1 MPKRQQWTQIVHVH
15 SPTTDYFIKN
25 EPCTGEV
32 KNISKH
38 DLVGVGTVK
47 YTVVTDS
54 GDTTDII
61 IKVVVYV
68 PTLDVRLLSNS
79 ARYPTDVRFKFW
91 GRYIA

>member
-15 SPTTDYFIKN
+15 SPTTDDFIKY

-32 KNISKH
+32 KSIGKH

-79 ARYPTDVRFKFW
+79 ERYLTDVRFKF
-91 GRYIA
+91 

>member
-1 MPKRQQWTQIVHVH
+1 MPKRQQWTQSCHVH
-15 SPTTDYFIKN
+15 SPTTDDFIKY

-32 KNISKH
+32 KSIGKH
-38 DLVGVGTVK
+38 DLVDVGTVK

-79 ARYPTDVRFKFW
+79 ARYPIDVRLKF
-91 GRYIA
+91 